1 MEKKANYTQAQLT
14 VLVVFRLLIGWHFL
28 YEGIAKLLNPYWSSA
43 GYLLETKG
51 IFSGLGDLLETK
63 GIFSGLA
70 TSIVSSPAA
79 LKIVDFLNVWGLIAI
94 GAALMAGV
102 LTQAS
107 SIAGIVLLLL
117 YYIFNPPF
125 IGYTYANPAEGSYL
139 IINKT
144 LIEMWALLVLILF
157 PTGKIIGLDRLI
169 FYKKKPE

>member
-1 MEKKANYTQAQLT
+1 MEKKTNYTQAQLT

-43 GYLLETKG
+43 GY
-51 IFSGLGDLLETK
+51 LLETK

-107 SIAGIVLLLL
+107 SIAGMVLLLL

-125 IGYTYANPAEGSYL
+125 LGYTYANPAEGSYL
-139 IINKT
+139 IINKI

>member
-1 MEKKANYTQAQLT
+1 MEKKTNYTQAQLT

-51 IFSGLGDLLETK
+51 IFSGL
-63 GIFSGLA
+63 A

-94 GAALMAGV
+94 GAALIAGV

-117 YYIFNPPF
+117 YYIFNPPL

-139 IINKT
+139 VINKIF
-144 LIEMWALLVLILF
+144 IEMWALLVLILF